1 MAQQVNVTIIGLD
14 RIGTSFGMALKR
26 QSKAPNTPHQ
36 FAVLGSDPDS
46 SAMKAA
52 HKLGAID
59 QEERSTR
66 SAVEKADIVFVNVPY
81 GSVQDLYS
89 EIGQALKPGVVVL
102 DASPLKLPSIQ
113 WANEHFR
120 RSPEG
125 HLEAYLVGVSLLW
138 WPDNLNSARIHTESA
153 QADLFD
159 NGMMI
164 LSPAND
170 CPAEAVQL
178 AADLASA
185 LNLKAHFTDPAE
197 YDGMMAS
204 MEGLP
209 LLLQLALFRSIN
221 DSEGWND
228 LQKVANPSFGL
239 GTYRLGQGTPDDYA
253 SVIHLNRENVLRTL
267 ATTIDKLSEVRD
279 LIASGDDIILSHAFE
294 DTMQKYEKWLMARRK
309 NDWGELPKTEVGSTL
324 NLLGPLGNLFSP
336 RGKKKQ

>member
-1 MAQQVNVTIIGLD
+1 
-14 RIGTSFGMALKR
+14 MALKR

-59 QEERSTR
+59 QEERSKR

-120 RSPEG
+120 RSSEG
-125 HLEAYLVGVSLLW
+125 HPEAYLVGVALLW
-138 WPDNLNSARIHTESA
+138 GPDNLNSARIHTESA

-178 AADLASA
+178 AAD
-185 LNLKAHFTDPAE
+185 
-197 YDGMMAS
+197 
-204 MEGLP
+204 
-209 LLLQLALFRSIN
+209 
-221 DSEGWND
+221 
-228 LQKVANPSFGL
+228 
-239 GTYRLGQGTPDDYA
+239 
-253 SVIHLNRENVLRTL
+253 
-267 ATTIDKLSEVRD
+267 
-279 LIASGDDIILSHAFE
+279 
-294 DTMQKYEKWLMARRK
+294 
-309 NDWGELPKTEVGSTL
+309 
-324 NLLGPLGNLFSP
+324 
-336 RGKKKQ
+336 